1 MPEISQKYIP
11 AHKGDKNPNP
21 KLMKLVTKVTDR
33 IADKIKGLTTD
44 DPEYWGFACIFEDEM
59 DAETREASLDL
70 LLDMVSSK
78 PMRVRERRP
87 YALIH

>member
-11 AHKGDKNPNP
+11 AHKSDKNPNP

-44 DPEYWGFACIFEDEM
+44 DP
-59 DAETREASLDL
+59 
-70 LLDMVSSK
+70 
-78 PMRVRERRP
+78 
-87 YALIH
+87 